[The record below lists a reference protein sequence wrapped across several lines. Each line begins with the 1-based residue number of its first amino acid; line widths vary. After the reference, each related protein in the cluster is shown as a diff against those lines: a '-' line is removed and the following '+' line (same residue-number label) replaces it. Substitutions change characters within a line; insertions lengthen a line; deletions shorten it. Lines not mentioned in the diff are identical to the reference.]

1 MESRIIGNGSV
12 ELRVTQDELVIF
24 NNALNEVCH
33 GFEVD
38 EFETRIGASR
48 DEAAALLQ
56 AIGRLLDR
64 LSQSGPVI

>member
-1 MESRIIGNGSV
+1 MEARIVSSSDV
-12 ELRVTQDELVIF
+12 ELRMTQDELVIL

-38 EFETRIGASR
+38 EFETRIGSSREQASV
-48 DEAAALLQ
+48 LLQ

-64 LSQSGPVI
+64 LSQEGPVS

>member
-38 EFETRIGASR
+38 EFETRIGGSR

>member
-64 LSQSGPVI
+64 LSQSGPVN